1 MQIGEGTQVVV
12 SEVAIKNRVVAFN
25 SVLAS
30 SLTTPGESSG
40 KDRLVDKLDLS
51 STSNR
56 HFSSFFYTRL
66 FGRIH
71 PG

>member
-1 MQIGEGTQVVV
+1 MVV
-12 SEVAIKNRVVAFN
+12 SELAIKNRAVAVN

-30 SLTTPGESSG
+30 SLTTPGASSG
-40 KDRLVDKLDLS
+40 KDRLDDKLDLS

-56 HFSSFFYTRL
+56 YFSSFFYTRL